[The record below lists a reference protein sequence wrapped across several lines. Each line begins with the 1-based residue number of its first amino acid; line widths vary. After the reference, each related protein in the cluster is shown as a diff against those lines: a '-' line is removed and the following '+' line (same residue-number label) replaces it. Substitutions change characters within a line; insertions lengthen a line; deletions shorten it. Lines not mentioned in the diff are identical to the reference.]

1 MALSNSIGLRFEREV
16 IRSCR
21 SLDSIFVHKVQSVI
35 NSKFAM
41 AGIFDLLLIYKS
53 KAIGIEC
60 KATNILASFPFA
72 NIKPHQEQA
81 LVDFKSAGG
90 KAYVYIH
97 IKADK
102 NILIYLEI
110 DEYLKLKQEMA
121 DKGRKSIPP
130 SRLLELPFLK
140 RKPRGIPWDLENI
153 L

>member
-1 MALSNSIGLRFEREV
+1 MRLNSIGLTFEREI
-16 IRSCR
+16 IRSFR
-21 SLDSIFVHKVQSVI
+21 SLENVFVHKVQTVI

-41 AGIFDLLLIYKS
+41 AGIFDLLIIHNS

-60 KATNILASFPFA
+60 KATNILSSFPFA
-72 NIKPHQEQA
+72 NIKPHQEQS
-81 LVDFKSAGG
+81 LIEFKSAGG
-90 KAYVYIH
+90 KAFVYIY

-121 DKGRKSIPP
+121 SKNRKSIPP

-140 RKPRGIPWDLENI
+140 RKSRGIPWDLESI
-153 L
+153 I